1 MNQHTFL
8 TRINDTTFNDLQLVK
23 GLSNQSINSLLNEGA
38 RLVVSEKKEQIAI
51 QNGSRNTLQGM
62 TETW

>member
-38 RLVVSEKKEQIAI
+38 RLVVSAKKEQIAI
-51 QNGSRNTLQGM
+51 QNRSRNTLQGM